1 MTPEEPTNG
10 SPALSSDRKHG
21 TCTAPL
27 EPGLGSRTGHLD
39 RLRAAPVGVA
49 EGPPAAQRGG
59 AVFFDLDKT
68 VIAKASSLAFS
79 RPLYRGGLLAR
90 RDVLKVAYSHL
101 VFRLGGSSD
110 EAQMARTRDYVAR
123 LSRGWPA
130 EQVRAIVDETL
141 HELIDPFVYAEA
153 AALIEAHRA
162 AGRAVVLVSASGE
175 EMVAPIGR
183 MLGVTDVIATRMV
196 IGEDGRYTGEVEFYA
211 AGPAKADAI
220 ERFAAEHGID
230 LDASF
235 AYSDSVTDEPM
246 LRAVGF
252 PRAVNPDRGLRR
264 LALDEGWPQLVFRRP
279 VALRPS
285 MPGRDRL
292 KYAAAGVGVAAVAY
306 VVWRAWRDRRLR
318 TA

>member
-1 MTPEEPTNG
+1 MDSEEPTNG
-10 SPALSSDRKHG
+10 SPALS
-21 TCTAPL
+21 TN
-27 EPGLGSRTGHLD
+27 
-39 RLRAAPVGVA
+39 
-49 EGPPAAQRGG
+49 G

-68 VIAKASSLAFS
+68 VIAKASTLAFG
-79 RPLYRGGLLAR
+79 RPLYKGGLLGR
-90 RDVLKVAYSHL
+90 RDVLKVAYSAL

-110 EAQMARTRDYVAR
+110 EEQLARTRDYVAQ

-130 EQVRAIVDETL
+130 EQVRDIVEETL

-196 IGEDGRYTGEVEFYA
+196 VDAEGRFTGEIGFFA
-211 AGPAKADAI
+211 AGRSKADAI
-220 ERFAAEHGID
+220 KDFASERGID
-230 LDASF
+230 LGSSF
-235 AYSDSVTDEPM
+235 AYSDSITDEPM
-246 LRAVGF
+246 LRSVGF

-264 LALDEGWPQLVFRRP
+264 LAIEQGWPQLTFRRP
-279 VALRPS
+279 VALRPAMS
-285 MPGRDRL
+285 GPTRL
-292 KYAAAGVGVAAVAY
+292 KYAAAGIGVAAAAY
-306 VVWRAWRDRRLR
+306 VVWRVWRDRRLR

>member
-1 MTPEEPTNG
+1 MKPEEPTNG
-10 SPALSSDRKHG
+10 SPALSADRTRGGSRASSLKRIVG
-21 TCTAPL
+21 PQAAPL
-27 EPGLGSRTGHLD
+27 D
-39 RLRAAPVGVA
+39 RV
-49 EGPPAAQRGG
+49 EGPRVAPGG

-79 RPLYRGGLLAR
+79 RPLYRGGLLGR

-110 EAQMARTRDYVAR
+110 EEQMARTRDYVAQ

-130 EQVRAIVDETL
+130 DQVRAIVDETL

-196 IGEDGRYTGEVEFYA
+196 IDVDGRYTGEVEFYA
-211 AGPAKADAI
+211 AGPAKAEAI
-220 ERFAAEHGID
+220 ERFASERGVD
-230 LDASF
+230 LAASF
-235 AYSDSVTDEPM
+235 AYSDSITDEPM

-252 PRAVNPDRGLRR
+252 PRAVNPDRALRR
-264 LALDEGWPQLVFRRP
+264 LAIEEHWPQLVFRRP
-279 VALRPS
+279 VALRPA
-285 MPGRDRL
+285 MPGSARL
-292 KYAAAGVGVAAVAY
+292 KYVAAGLGVAAVAY
-306 VVWRAWRDRRLR
+306 AVWRVWRDRRIR

>member
-1 MTPEEPTNG
+1 MDTEEPFSG
-10 SPALSSDRKHG
+10 SPAPSIESDHGPGTPRK
-21 TCTAPL
+21 
-27 EPGLGSRTGHLD
+27 
-39 RLRAAPVGVA
+39 
-49 EGPPAAQRGG
+49 G

-68 VIAKASSLAFS
+68 VIAKASTMAFS
-79 RPLYRGGLLAR
+79 RPLYQGGLLAR

-110 EAQMARTRDYVAR
+110 EAQMARTRDYFAA
-123 LSRGWPA
+123 LSRGWPSD
-130 EQVRAIVDETL
+130 QVREIVEETL

-183 MLGVTDVIATRMV
+183 MLGVTDVIATRL
-196 IGEDGRYTGEVEFYA
+196 IIDPDGRYSGEIEFYA
-211 AGPAKADAI
+211 AGQSKADAI
-220 ERFAAEHGID
+220 KHFAAERGID
-230 LDASF
+230 LESSF
-235 AYSDSVTDEPM
+235 AYSDSITDEPM

-264 LALDEGWPQLVFRRP
+264 LALEEGWPQLAFRRP
-279 VALRPS
+279 VALRPGLS
-285 MPGRDRL
+285 GPRRL

-306 VVWRAWRDRRLR
+306 VVWRVWRDRRLR

>member
-1 MTPEEPTNG
+1 MNSEEPTTG
-10 SPALSSDRKHG
+10 SPALSSN
-21 TCTAPL
+21 
-27 EPGLGSRTGHLD
+27 
-39 RLRAAPVGVA
+39 
-49 EGPPAAQRGG
+49 G

-68 VIAKASSLAFS
+68 VIARASTLAFS
-79 RPLYRGGLLAR
+79 RPLYKGGLLAR
-90 RDVLKVAYSHL
+90 RDVLKVAYSHP

-110 EAQMARTRDYVAR
+110 EEQMARTRDYVAQ

-130 EQVRAIVDETL
+130 EQVRDIVEETL

-196 IGEDGRYTGEVEFYA
+196 IGPDGTYTGEIGFYA
-211 AGPAKADAI
+211 AGQAKADAI
-220 ERFAAEHGID
+220 KAFASERGID
-230 LDASF
+230 LEASF
-235 AYSDSVTDEPM
+235 AYSDSITDEPM
-246 LRAVGF
+246 LRSVGF

-264 LALDEGWPQLVFRRP
+264 LALEEGWPQLTFRRP
-279 VALRPS
+279 VALRPAMS
-285 MPGRDRL
+285 GPTRL
-292 KYAAAGVGVAAVAY
+292 KYAAAALGVAAGAY
-306 VVWRAWRDRRLR
+306 VVWRVWRDRRLR